1 MVLLVNN
8 NYNVFL
14 GQRDCESRRGNIF
27 VKWAR
32 WPYDQS
38 LTSCFIQKK
47 KKRERKRK
55 KKGLMSWMKREGLN
69 YYAVSSIFELQILKC

>member
-47 KKRERKRK
+47 KKKRK
-55 KKGLMSWMKREGLN
+55 KKKKEGFNELDEKRG
-69 YYAVSSIFELQILKC
+69 FELLCCLIHF